1 MRRLVGRSTAKLATA
16 KLAMAAVA
24 ATGIIQPA
32 FASDLSVGIVDLASV
47 VPASAGNGGTTH
59 AGADLARFGIA
70 TIGSPAA
77 QADYRLHPLVATLPA
92 QPSLPLDSQTARLR
106 RGFGGAMADFYPLG
120 IDGFHVSGGSRFYS
134 RGPARAGVVDARGLV
149 DMRYVTLL
157 YSPRSMLA
165 RASRRMT
172 PALTLGYTKL
182 IQGGMSLG
190 IEGGAMLGKFDT
202 LAGSLARPPRLRG
215 DGLSDGAN
223 RLSQVARMTF
233 GYHF

>member
-1 MRRLVGRSTAKLATA
+1 MM
-16 KLAMAAVA
+16 AMAAVA
-24 ATGIIQPA
+24 ATGIAQPA

-47 VPASAGNGGTTH
+47 VPASAGTSGTMTRP
-59 AGADLARFGIA
+59 GTDLSKFGIA
-70 TIGSPAA
+70 TIGTPAA
-77 QADYRLHPLVATLPA
+77 QADYRLHPLIATLPA
-92 QPSLPLDSQTARLR
+92 QPGSMLDSQTARLR

-134 RGPARAGVVDARGLV
+134 HGPARAGVVDPRGLV

-157 YSPRSMLA
+157 YSPRAMLA
-165 RASRRMT
+165 RASRRMA

-190 IEGGAMLGKFDT
+190 VEGGAMLGKFDT
-202 LAGSLARPPRLRG
+202 LAGSLAHAPRLRG
-215 DGLSDGAN
+215 DSLSDGAS